1 MALATDLPANLI
13 KGSQTLVYSRIF
25 LKLYAG
31 YVVIILFCTAIVSLM
46 VGRQMQQDSIL
57 DIDKNLES
65 QAIMLQE
72 SIYPALASNQTDN
85 LQQRILQ
92 LARNIDIRLT
102 VIAEDGTVLAD
113 TDQNPT
119 SMDNHRNRPE
129 LQQALEQ
136 GRGIVTR
143 YSHTLSQTMR
153 YLALPV
159 GDDKLLSGFV
169 RVAMP
174 LSLIDKRLDH
184 LRNVVILAAS
194 LTAIIALLVGVW
206 IARSFAM
213 PLRRMTNMA
222 QKLSD
227 GDYQQRL
234 TIDRQDE
241 MGDLAATLNQLALTA
256 AQRMETITKDRN
268 KLATILTG
276 MVEGVIAVD
285 ETGHVIHMNEAAGR
299 MIDAIPE
306 VCFGKL
312 LTDVISIDAIDDA
325 IKQCLHTRG
334 VVQSEL
340 KLSSPPRYF
349 ELYATA
355 LYEIVNRSTG
365 AVIVLHDVTELR
377 KLERVRRDFVV
388 NASHELK
395 TPVTAIHG
403 LAETMLEDDNME
415 VDTRKNFLQK
425 IRDQSLRLSE
435 LTTDLLALSRL
446 ESDGT
451 EDFTSINLAE
461 IITSCS
467 DALQA
472 EANEKGVT
480 LNAMLPDNELIV
492 IADAKLIRQLLDNLL
507 QNAIKYTPAGGHI
520 SLRLTVDDKQ
530 AIMEVEDDGIGIDTT
545 EQEGIFERFYRVDK
559 AHSRTSGGTGL
570 GLSIVRHIVKKHQ
583 GQVSVQ
589 SSLGHGSLFR
599 VSLPLANS

>member
-1 MALATDLPANLI
+1 
-13 KGSQTLVYSRIF
+13 
-25 LKLYAG
+25 
-31 YVVIILFCTAIVSLM
+31 
-46 VGRQMQQDSIL
+46 MQHDSML

-72 SIYPALASNQTDN
+72 SIYPALASNQIGN

-92 LARNIDIRLT
+92 LARDIDTRVT

-113 TDQNPT
+113 TAQNPT

-129 LQQALEQ
+129 LQQALQQ

-159 GDDKLLSGFV
+159 GDDKLWSGFI

-194 LTAIIALLVGVW
+194 LTAIIALLIGFW
-206 IARSFAM
+206 IARSFAV

-222 QKLSD
+222 QQLSD

-241 MGDLAATLNQLALTA
+241 MGELATTLNQLALTA

-285 ETGHVIHMNEAAGR
+285 ESGHVIHMNDAAGK

-306 VCFGKL
+306 ACFGKL
-312 LTDVISIDAIDDA
+312 LTDVIRIDAIDDA
-325 IKQCLHTRG
+325 IKQSLHIRG

-340 KLSSPPRYF
+340 KLLSPPRFF

-355 LYEIVNRSTG
+355 LHESVNRPTG
-365 AVIVLHDVTELR
+365 AVVVLHDVTELR

-403 LAETMLEDDNME
+403 LAETMLEDDNMAA
-415 VDTRKNFLQK
+415 DTRKNFLKK

-446 ESDGT
+446 ESDDT

-472 EANEKGVT
+472 AANEKEVT
-480 LNAMLPDNELIV
+480 LNTLLPDNELIV
-492 IADAKLIRQLLDNLL
+492 IADAKSIRQLLDNLL

-520 SLRLTVDDKQ
+520 SLRLTVDNKQ
-530 AIMEVEDDGIGIDTT
+530 AVMEVEDDGIGIDAT
-545 EQEGIFERFYRVDK
+545 EQERIFERFYRVDK

-570 GLSIVRHIVKKHQ
+570 GLSIVRHVAKKHQ

-589 SSLGHGSLFR
+589 SRLGHGSLFR